1 VTTEDAYRVTFT
13 NTYADRCEA
22 CGDATTA
29 TYRIDGDANAAD
41 ACYGCAAD
49 YALRAHYSDFY
60 ANPAEAW
67 TEDADYLR
75 ELADAEYP
83 GGYAGLMAGA
93 FAQRVSASALAEASA
108 IVTKGARK

>member
-1 VTTEDAYRVTFT
+1 MSDYRVTFT

-29 TYRIDGDANAAD
+29 TYRLDGDANAAD

-49 YALRAHYSDFY
+49 YALRAHYSGFY
-60 ANPAEAW
+60 NPPSDAW

-75 ELADAEYP
+75 ELAEAEYP
-83 GGYAGLMAGA
+83 GGVAGLLAPA
-93 FAQRVSASALAEASA
+93 FAQRVSASASLEAAA
-108 IVTKGARK
+108 IAASITKGA